1 MAYSDIC
8 RLDRGATKDCRTNT
22 KEEAKM
28 LKMIVS
34 LYRAF
39 EEGLAYCSIAGRYEG
54 RPFEMANHVRTA
66 LASRYDA
73 LVLATETPELVEANE
88 LEMVAA

>member
-1 MAYSDIC
+1 
-8 RLDRGATKDCRTNT
+8 
-22 KEEAKM
+22 M

-54 RPFEMANHVRTA
+54 RPAEMADHVRTA

-73 LVLATETPELVEANE
+73 LTLATEIPEVVETNE
-88 LEMVAA
+88 MEMAAA

>member
-1 MAYSDIC
+1 
-8 RLDRGATKDCRTNT
+8 
-22 KEEAKM
+22 M

-54 RPFEMANHVRTA
+54 RPSEMADHVRTA
-66 LASRYDA
+66 LASRYD
-73 LVLATETPELVEANE
+73 VLPLTTETLDVVEANE
-88 LEMVAA
+88 MEMAAA